1 MTNKVAKRLLII
13 LTVFMFS
20 ISVLS
25 PAVSAA
31 EFTPYSQG
39 FGSGINENQMGSGFF
54 KDAIYP
60 LEGDFDAA
68 TYSGHQGYGA
78 IDLTKGYQTY
88 GQPIYAV
95 KSGTVTT
102 AQNGC
107 DDNGYIGNFCNGG
120 YGNNVVI
127 DHGQGYQTQYAHMR
141 PGSMTVRPGQHVE
154 TGDIIGYIGTS
165 GNTSGP
171 HLHFEVR
178 ENNRSVPV
186 TNYFYI
192 PNVDFVG

>member
-1 MTNKVAKRLLII
+1 MTKLSKRIFLFV
-13 LTVFMFS
+13 TVFMMSLTAFAPS
-20 ISVLS
+20 
-25 PAVSAA
+25 VSAA
-31 EFTPYSQG
+31 EVSTRSQG
-39 FGSGINENQMGSGFF
+39 LGNGINENQMNTGFF

-68 TYSGHQGYGA
+68 TYQGHVGA
-78 IDLTKGYQTY
+78 GALDLTKGWSTY

-95 KSGTVTT
+95 KDGTVKT
-102 AQNGC
+102 AQRGC
-107 DDNGYIGNFCNGG
+107 DDNGYIGNSCNGG

-141 PGSMTVRPGQHVE
+141 PDSMTVNQGQQVKK
-154 TGDIIGYIGTS
+154 GDVIGYIGTS

-178 ENNRSVPV
+178 KNGRSVPV
-186 TNYFYI
+186 KDYFYI
-192 PNVDFVG
+192 PNINHVSK